1 MVEFA
6 AAGIEIAPLFAV
18 VRLGPGI
25 EQMTDVGHML
35 RHRPASPPT
44 MLRMVP
50 PPRSGEGWRLA
61 RALRKTLRF
70 RFARTRGP
78 GCIPPRNGEGGP
90 REARW
95 VGMQAEEIVTSRETP
110 ALSLTCVSG
119 GI

>member
-6 AAGIEIAPLFAV
+6 GAGIEIAPLFAV

-25 EQMTDVGHML
+25 EQMTDAGHMF

-61 RALRKTLRF
+61 RPVAPNTTGE
-70 RFARTRGP
+70 TRMNVRAGLHP
-78 GCIPPRNGEGGP
+78 SPERGGGCMRSMVGGMRAGAQP
-90 REARW
+90 
-95 VGMQAEEIVTSRETP
+95 TSKMLDT
-110 ALSLTCVSG
+110 
-119 GI
+119 